1 MSVAVKKK
9 IQNDNKSRR
18 SFDLRSRF
26 AFGGLIICAVILLG
40 RAVELQVFNTGFLI
54 RQADARHLRVAKIS
68 AHRGVITD
76 RNGEPLAVSTPVDS
90 VWVTPRELVQAP
102 ERIPQLAAA
111 LHVDAEKLARRL
123 TRNVEKEFMYL
134 RRHMHPQEAAAIV
147 RLEIP
152 GVDLEREYRRYYPAG
167 EVTGHLIGF
176 TNVDDEG
183 QEGLELAYD
192 NWLAGKSGKKRVL
205 KDRLGRVVE
214 DVERIESPSPGRGL
228 ALSIDLRIQYLAY
241 RELKAAMQRD
251 KAKAGSIVVLDV
263 STGEVLAIANQPA
276 YNPNDRSQYTAS
288 RYRNRAITDIFEPG
302 SAIKPL
308 IIAAALESGGY
319 QRGSKVNTSPG
330 FVKIG
335 AKVIEDPRDFGTI
348 DLTTIL
354 ARSSNVGAT
363 KIAMSLDPEG
373 LYSVLNGFGLGR
385 LSASGY
391 PGESAGLLSHYE
403 NWRPIS
409 QATLAYG
416 YGLSVTPLQLAQTYA
431 VFATYGLHRP
441 VSLLRIDE
449 APIARRIIKT
459 DTAKTVLSM
468 LEVVVG
474 PQGTGKRATVAGYRV
489 AGKTGTVKKFSAGGY
504 SEKRYTAIFSG
515 VAPMSRPR
523 LAVVVVVDEPNDGD
537 YYGGEV
543 AAPVFSRVVAGAL
556 RILAIAPDN
565 FQSPDGN
572 GATLAVNR
580 P

>member
-1 MSVAVKKK
+1 MSSKVKAKK
-9 IQNDNKSRR
+9 HTDNKARR

-26 AFGGLIICAVILLG
+26 AVGGLMICAVILLG
-40 RAVELQVFNTGFLI
+40 RAVELQVFNKGFLT
-54 RQADARHLRVAKIS
+54 RQADVRHLRVAKIS

-90 VWVTPRELVQAP
+90 AWVSPRELVQAP
-102 ERIPQLAAA
+102 DRIPQLAAA

-123 TRNVEKEFMYL
+123 TQNADKEFMYL
-134 RRHMHPQEAAAIV
+134 RRHMHPEEAEAIA

-176 TNVDDEG
+176 TNIDDAG
-183 QEGLELAYD
+183 QEGLELAFD
-192 NWLAGKSGKKRVL
+192 KWLAGKSGKKRVL
-205 KDRLGRVVE
+205 KDRLGRVIE

-228 ALSIDLRIQYLAY
+228 TASIDLRIQYLAY
-241 RELKAAMQRD
+241 RELKAVIQHN

-263 STGEVLAIANQPA
+263 TTGEVLAMANQPA
-276 YNPNDRSQYTAS
+276 YNPNDRSQFVAS

-302 SAIKPL
+302 STIKPL
-308 IIAAALESGGY
+308 IIAAALESGRY
-319 QRGSKVNTSPG
+319 KRGSSVNTSPG
-330 FVKIG
+330 FVRVG
-335 AKVIEDPRDFGTI
+335 AKVIEDPRDLGTI

-363 KIAMSLDPEG
+363 KIAMSLEPEG
-373 LYSVLNGFGLGR
+373 LYSVLSGFGLGR
-385 LSASGY
+385 LSASGF
-391 PGESAGLLSHYE
+391 PGESAGLLSHYS

-416 YGLSVTPLQLAQTYA
+416 YGLSVTPLQLAQAYA
-431 VFATYGLHRP
+431 AIATEGLHRP

-449 APIARRIIKT
+449 PPIARRIVNA
-459 DTAKTVLSM
+459 DTAKAVLSM

-474 PQGTGKRATVAGYRV
+474 PKGTGKRATVAGYRV
-489 AGKTGTVKKFSAGGY
+489 AGKTGTVKKFSPGGY
-504 SEKRYTAIFSG
+504 SEKRYTALFAG
-515 VAPMSRPR
+515 VAPISRPR

-565 FQSPDGN
+565 FQSLG
-572 GATLAVNR
+572 GAGTTLAVNR